1 MNPDSRR
8 QRRRILVSGLL
19 LGLAVVI
26 GWWFLS
32 GPSVPAAQTGA
43 AAPQRVSIVDGVTV
57 ITLDIATQTHSGI
70 RTEALQAADSRT
82 ETTAYATVL
91 DLQPLLDLRTRNASA
106 IAESAAAGAAA
117 AASGEEY
124 RRDQLLYRDNQ
135 NVALKVVQAA
145 AASFRADQ
153 ARADAAALAVQSV
166 RSAALQQ
173 FGQTLTHWALDQ
185 QSTEFARLA
194 NRQAVLLRV
203 TVPLGDRSTAPAR
216 IEVDGGD
223 SGRVPADLISA
234 SPQSDPAVQGRAFLY
249 RTTAQLAAG
258 TRVAAYLPTAAATT
272 PGVFIPG
279 NAIVWYGGQPWA
291 YVQIAAE
298 RFARTPVDE
307 RTPDNNGYV
316 VTHGFV
322 PGARVVSSGAQLLL
336 SEELRPQA
344 GSSAACKDP
353 ECD

>member
-8 QRRRILVSGLL
+8 NTRRILVSILL
-19 LGLAVVI
+19 LALAAVI
-26 GWWFLS
+26 GWWFVSRKS
-32 GPSVPAAQTGA
+32 GPAAQTGA
-43 AAPQRVSIVDGVTV
+43 AAPQRVAIVDGVTV
-57 ITLDIATQTHSGI
+57 ITLDSATQIHSGI
-70 RTEALQAADSRT
+70 RTEGLQAADSRT
-82 ETTAYATVL
+82 ETTAYATVM
-91 DLQPLLDLRTRNASA
+91 DLQPLLDLRTHNASA
-106 IAESAAAGAAA
+106 IAESTAAGAAA
-117 AASGEEY
+117 AASGQEY
-124 RRDQLLYRDNQ
+124 HRDQILYRDNQ

-145 AASFRADQ
+145 AASSRADQ
-153 ARADAAALAVQSV
+153 ARADAAALAVQSI

-173 FGQTLTHWALDQ
+173 FGQTLTRWALDQ
-185 QSTEFARLA
+185 QSAEFARLA

-223 SGRVPADLISA
+223 GGRVSADLISA

-258 TRVAAYLPTAAATT
+258 TRVAAYLPTAAAT

-291 YVQIAAE
+291 YVQIGAV

-307 RTPDNNGYV
+307 RTPGNNGYV
-316 VTHGFV
+316 VTHGFA
-322 PGARVVSSGAQLLL
+322 PRARVVSSGAQLLL

>member
-8 QRRRILVSGLL
+8 NTRRILVSILL
-19 LGLAVVI
+19 LALAATI
-26 GWWFLS
+26 GWGFVS
-32 GPSVPAAQTGA
+32 GKSGPAAQTP
-43 AAPQRVSIVDGVTV
+43 AAPLQRVSIIDGVTV
-57 ITLDIATQTHSGI
+57 ITLDIVTQTHSGI
-70 RTEALQAADSRT
+70 RTEVLKPAAYRS
-82 ETTAYATVL
+82 EATAYATVM
-91 DLQPLLDLRTRNASA
+91 DLQPLLDLRTRNATA
-106 IAESAAAGAAA
+106 IAESAAAHAAA
-117 AASGEEY
+117 AASGQEY
-124 RRDQLLYRDNQ
+124 QRDRILYGDNQ

-145 AASFRADQ
+145 AASFDADQ
-153 ARADAAALAVQSV
+153 ARAQAAALTVQNI
-166 RSAALQQ
+166 RQAALQQ
-173 FGQTLTHWALDQ
+173 FGQTLTRWALDQ
-185 QSTEFARLA
+185 QSAEFARLA
-194 NRQAVLLRV
+194 NQQAVLLRV

-216 IEVDGGD
+216 IEVDAGD
-223 SGRVPADLISA
+223 GGRVSADLISA

-291 YVQIAAE
+291 YVQIGAE
-298 RFARTPVDE
+298 RFARTPVAE
-307 RTPDNNGYV
+307 QSPSNNGYV
-316 VTHGFV
+316 VTQGFA